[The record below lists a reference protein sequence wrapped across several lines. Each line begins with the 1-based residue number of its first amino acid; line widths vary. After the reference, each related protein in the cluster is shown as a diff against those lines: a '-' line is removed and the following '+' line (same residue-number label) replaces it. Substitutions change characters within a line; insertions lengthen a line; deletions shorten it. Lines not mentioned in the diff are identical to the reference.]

1 MCIIVLALMVW
12 IIRHAIKITGSSS
25 IKCTFQY
32 QQNKLCYL
40 QKMEDRFDEGYN
52 SDGGSGTFCDVEDIE
67 NAQYFDE
74 NDLPDVVLLDAGEN
88 CSGHEGN

>member
-1 MCIIVLALMVW
+1 
-12 IIRHAIKITGSSS
+12 
-25 IKCTFQY
+25 
-32 QQNKLCYL
+32 
-40 QKMEDRFDEGYN
+40 MEDSFDECYN